1 MYESERRRTA
11 PLSSPHAQQPVVARA
26 MLARMARTDAVQRPV
41 EPPNPPIVESAQPV
55 LPLGGAPIQARTNE
69 PKPERIARRR
79 AQRAAQSA
87 APDGEAIAAM
97 EYEVNHPIAPPPEP
111 AFGEN
116 ENNPPLPG
124 AFGENENNPPP
135 EPAFGEP
142 DNNPPPE
149 PEAVGPAPAARRPGF
164 WDREYAEGSA
174 LAGIQSFRNRY
185 LSLEGAAREDYRAA
199 IATHIGRVPTRDEVR
214 ENRAQGV
221 TGFNA
226 RRHPLLRRMGARA
239 LRSNAATRLFN
250 SRWFTGAH

>member
-1 MYESERRRTA
+1 MYESERRRAA
-11 PLSSPHAQQPVVARA
+11 PLTSPHAQQTPAARA
-26 MLARMARTDAVQRPV
+26 VSARMARTDAICQPV

-111 AFGEN
+111 
-116 ENNPPLPG
+116 

>member
-1 MYESERRRTA
+1 MYESDRRRAA
-11 PLSSPHAQQPVVARA
+11 PLTSLYMQRTPAARA
-26 MLARMARTDAVQRPV
+26 VSPRMARTDAIQRPV

-55 LPLGGAPIQARTNE
+55 LPLGGAPVQARIS
-69 PKPERIARRR
+69 PGSKPERIARRR
-79 AQRAAQSA
+79 AQRAPQPA
-87 APDGEAIAAM
+87 APDGEAIASM
-97 EYEVNHPIAPPPEP
+97 VGEYDNNPPSEP

-116 ENNPPLPG
+116 ENNPP
-124 AFGENENNPPP
+124 A
-135 EPAFGEP
+135 
-142 DNNPPPE
+142 E

-164 WDREYAEGSA
+164 WDREYEEGSA

-185 LSLEGAAREDYRAA
+185 LSLEGDAREDYRDA
-199 IATHIGRVPTRDEVR
+199 IATHIGHVPTRDEVR